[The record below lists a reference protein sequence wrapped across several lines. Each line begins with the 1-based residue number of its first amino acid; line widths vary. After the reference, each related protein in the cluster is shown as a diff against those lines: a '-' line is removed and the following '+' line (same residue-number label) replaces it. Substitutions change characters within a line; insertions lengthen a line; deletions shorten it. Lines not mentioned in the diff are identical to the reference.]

1 MSSSAPPDHRR
12 SAIVDDATLC
22 FRKRFKFR
30 KRSKSGEVDV
40 CFCKRFNAGEAEIFP
55 IGQIHLSI
63 DLTGGAGDHL
73 AARGM
78 SNCAFGTCQG
88 IGSTAGST
96 AGSVS
101 AAQSGCKS
109 GAAQHSES
117 VIRSVFISHLISFL
131 NHGCLRASITSS
143 LCGAIFLSIWKRP
156 RYPGK
161 PF

>member
-1 MSSSAPPDHRR
+1 M
-12 SAIVDDATLC
+12 IVDDATLC

-30 KRSKSGEVDV
+30 KRSKGGEVDV

-96 AGSVS
+96 EV
-101 AAQSGCKS
+101 QSPPPRV
-109 GAAQHSES
+109 A
-117 VIRSVFISHLISFL
+117 VRVVPRSTV
-131 NHGCLRASITSS
+131 RA
-143 LCGAIFLSIWKRP
+143 
-156 RYPGK
+156 
-161 PF
+161 